1 MMLRALIY
9 CRYST
14 DKQRDTSIEDQA
26 RGCKARAEREGWT
39 IIGQHADV
47 ETSGSTPVALRTG
60 GKQLLADVLADRVDV
75 VLLEGLDRLT
85 RDIGEQDRIVK
96 RLEHRGVRIIG
107 IADGYDTQAPGR
119 KVMRIA
125 RGLVNELYLDDL
137 RAKTHRGLVGQVER
151 GYHAGGIS
159 YGYRSIVAG
168 VDGRGEPIGH
178 RLEVDEAQAV
188 WVRWI
193 FDHYAAGWS
202 CQRIAAELNR
212 LRAPAPRGGS
222 WCCSAI
228 YGSPAKGSGIV
239 NNELYAGRYV
249 WNRSQWIK
257 DPETGRRQRVDRP
270 HDEWKIEARPELRIV
285 AEALWNRV
293 RARMGATRLRGG
305 RKGRG
310 ASPRTLLGGLMTC
323 GGCGGAMVAISQW
336 AYGCAAHKDRGRT
349 VCAGLQVSRKATEA
363 RVLSTVREQLL
374 GPEAIARVQQY
385 VRQIETSRRNA
396 AAKGQENAQTRA
408 AELDKEIPHL
418 VDAIAACGISD
429 ALRARLAAAEAARA
443 TLRAATAPAPGKAA
457 IADIALRHK
466 RLVLDLQAALKRD
479 TGRARDILREIMP
492 TIRLVKEGNE
502 IYAEI
507 STGADRIL
515 LAAGGSILDR
525 VAGTGN
531 SIRLRIRLR

>member
-1 MMLRALIY
+1 MRALIY

-26 RGCKARAEREGWT
+26 RGCRARAEREGWT
-39 IIGQHADV
+39 ITAQHADV
-47 ETSGSTPVALRTG
+47 ETSGSTPVALRAG

-75 VLLEGLDRLT
+75 VLMEGLDRLT

-107 IADGYDTQAPGR
+107 IADGYDSQAAGR

-137 RAKTHRGLVGQVER
+137 RAKTHRGLAGQVER

-178 RLEVDEAQAV
+178 HLEVDQAQAV

-193 FDHYAAGWS
+193 FDNYAAGWS

-212 LRAPAPRGGS
+212 LRAPAPRGRT
-222 WCCSAI
+222 WCVSAI

-270 HDEWKIEARPELRIV
+270 HDEWKIEARPQLRIV
-285 AEALWNRV
+285 DEDLWNRV
-293 RARMGATRLRGG
+293 RTRMNATRLKGG

-323 GGCGGAMVAISQW
+323 GGCGGAVVAVSQW

-349 VCAGLQVSRKATEA
+349 VCPGLQVNRKVTEA

-374 GPEAIARVQQY
+374 GPEAIARVQQH
-385 VRQIETSRRNA
+385 VREIEARRSRATGRTIDNN
-396 AAKGQENAQTRA
+396 QVRR
-408 AELDKEIPHL
+408 AELDREIPRL

-429 ALRARLAAAEAARA
+429 ALRERLATAEGELA
-443 TLRAATAPAPGKAA
+443 TLRASATPAPGKAA

-466 RLVLDLQAALKRD
+466 RMVLNLQTALKGD
-479 TGRARDILREIMP
+479 TGRARDILRELMP
-492 TIRLVKEGNE
+492 EIRLVKEGEE

-515 LAAGGSILDR
+515 LAAGGSILGL
-525 VAGTGN
+525 VAGTCNPTGK
-531 SIRLRIRLR
+531 RRIRIR